1 MQVNINNLITSI
13 RHDDV
18 LMMRIET
25 EQIKDA
31 LVAQDLKYILSHTVK
46 KSTATKFVL
55 DMQNLTFMTSLG
67 CVAFI
72 SVKHAI
78 RDKQGRLVLCNMMPF
93 IRKVFRAKRLV
104 QPSPHNGH
112 VAFECAD
119 SLEEALE
126 MLSPKG
132 SEV

>member
-1 MQVNINNLITSI
+1 MNINDLISTI

-31 LVAQDLKYILSHTVK
+31 LVAQDLKQILTHTVK
-46 KSTATKFVL
+46 KSTATKFIL
-55 DMQNLTFMTSLG
+55 NLENLTFMTSLG

-78 RDKQGRLVLCNMMPF
+78 RDKQGQLVLCNMMPF
-93 IRKVFRAKRLV
+93 IRKIFTAKRLL
-104 QPSPHNGH
+104 QASPHNGN
-112 VAFECAD
+112 VAFVSVD
-119 SLEEALE
+119 SLEDALE
-126 MLSPKG
+126 MFAPNG
-132 SEV
+132 SKV

>member
-1 MQVNINNLITSI
+1 
-13 RHDDV
+13 
-18 LMMRIET
+18 MMRIET

-55 DMQNLTFMTSLG
+55 DMQNLTVMTSLG

-72 SVKHAI
+72 SIKHAI

-93 IRKVFRAKRLV
+93 IRKVFRAKRLI

>member
-1 MQVNINNLITSI
+1 MNINDLITTI

-18 LMMRIET
+18 LIMRIES

-31 LVAQDLKYILSHTVK
+31 LIAQDLKNILTHTVK
-46 KSTATKFVL
+46 NSTATKFIL
-55 DMQNLTFMTSLG
+55 DMENLTFMTSLG

-93 IRKVFRAKRLV
+93 IRKIFTAKRLL
-104 QPSPHNGH
+104 QASPHNGN
-112 VAFECAD
+112 VAFVAVA
-119 SLEEALE
+119 SLNDALE
-126 MLSPKG
+126 LLTPKG
-132 SEV
+132 SKV